1 MYLNFDNELS
11 PLSAELRGAYFDR
24 EDGGGGGGE
33 RKRSAFVCEAEEE
46 KEARVPEKRFRM
58 HSVQSGK
65 FRLLSFSVVLW
76 EGSRTSGAA
85 GL

>member
-33 RKRSAFVCEAEEE
+33 TFVCEAEEE

-58 HSVQSGK
+58 DSVQSGK
-65 FRLLSFSVVLW
+65 FRLLSFSVVLG